1 MTSLPKYGV
10 LLTPFHPC
18 NPTVYPI
25 HLSSQ
30 SVRSSASL
38 SVKSIRPSVRP
49 ARASVLSVC
58 QVQSIRSF
66 PSVRPSIVS
75 SRSSPFVHSA
85 QSVCPF
91 VRGRVRPTFHLYVR
105 LFSLSV
111 CPSNSSVHPINPSV
125 CPFDQSIRPVRP
137 PVHLIRPFVCLICQ
151 SGGLKQIRNGDI
163 FKMNYKFIN
172 LQKTI
177 GVTILCKFRI

>member
-1 MTSLPKYGV
+1 MGSYLHPSIRAIQ
-10 LLTPFHPC
+10 PFIQSI
-18 NPTVYPI
+18 YP
-25 HLSSQ
+25 
-30 SVRSSASL
+30 VSL
-38 SVKSIRPSVRP
+38 SVLPLVCPSSLSAPPSVQSVCPYCPSVKSNLSGPSRPSVH
-49 ARASVLSVC
+49 L
-58 QVQSIRSF
+58 
-66 PSVRPSIVS
+66 VS

-163 FKMNYKFIN
+163 F
-172 LQKTI
+172 
-177 GVTILCKFRI
+177 